1 MSMLSFE
8 PKDRPSSALLVALGL
23 ADAVPNGRE
32 ILADVA
38 PLLLSPQWIQRTR
51 KLRGAALKAFT
62 RTADRTKPDRLAIP
76 QDGGTG
82 SLTHTGSAIPKSIHD
97 DEGTPVPV
105 YSSPPTTLTSAASE
119 MVPVH
124 EAETV
129 AAPEPDPVAPS
140 PFSRS
145 KRSLVRLVGAGLAM
159 AAVAGGV
166 VVVVGFL
173 SRGSASTTPTSSTE
187 NENAVA
193 SPNDEPSSARTLDA
207 SVSVVKSHST
217 VGGVRRDEPDPVD
230 AGVPDRTKVTSTH
243 ASKRAAE
250 TTDTPGKA
258 RRPRK
263 RTGPTKQEPTRPI
276 VKKRGSDPKKPV
288 IDPEK
293 GKIETS
299 KPLWGN

>member
-1 MSMLSFE
+1 
-8 PKDRPSSALLVALGL
+8 
-23 ADAVPNGRE
+23 
-32 ILADVA
+32 
-38 PLLLSPQWIQRTR
+38 
-51 KLRGAALKAFT
+51 
-62 RTADRTKPDRLAIP
+62 
-76 QDGGTG
+76 
-82 SLTHTGSAIPKSIHD
+82 
-97 DEGTPVPV
+97 
-105 YSSPPTTLTSAASE
+105 
-119 MVPVH
+119 
-124 EAETV
+124 
-129 AAPEPDPVAPS
+129 
-140 PFSRS
+140 
-145 KRSLVRLVGAGLAM
+145 M

-299 KPLWGN
+299 KPLWGIDGRKTKSASEGLAEPRALSKDRRRRSRPPDASLRSSFATQRLSFPKCKSA